1 MSSSWRRIVYSVD
14 MAAPVTPLLFI
25 DTATP
30 LDIEHERTQSEEE
43 AIEYIRSGITV
54 VVPDADTARN
64 VLLFMGLNPDYVEG
78 RINIALYGPSHGRTV
93 DPAAPVPRAPGALLP

>member
-1 MSSSWRRIVYSVD
+1 MSLSWRSIVYSVG

-25 DTATP
+25 DTDIP
-30 LDIEHERTQSEEE
+30 LDIEHERPQSEEE
-43 AIEYIRSGITV
+43 AIQYIRSGITV

-78 RINIALYGPSHGRTV
+78 RIDIALHGPSHGRKG
-93 DPAAPVPRAPGALLP
+93 DPDAPVPRAPGALLP